1 MQRPLIKQPRMNN
14 QFKYQPEDTHS
25 EAEIDRRIE
34 RACDIMESIY
44 ANGEYPNVLVR
55 RSWSKHNPVITGE
68 MARPK
73 TFRWYLLRELKK
85 LAQKGAEI
93 SVVPSRDRLS
103 LSDPELLDNTDED
116 DWDITQKKLFLFNP
130 ERIEIS
136 LNRLNHYTGTQP
148 EDFQRYILF
157 TNYDMHVEVFKKKFP
172 SCVKPVRHG
181 VQMPAYHHKLA
192 DNKGISLINIGVGP
206 SNAKTI
212 TDHVAVLRPDAMIMV
227 GHCGGLRNH
236 QDIGDFVLA
245 TGFMRNDGVLNDIL
259 PLNIPIT
266 PNYLLN
272 VYLKEVLDAYNR
284 NHRIGTIFTTANRN
298 WEFMKRRTVEQVHMS
313 RSIAVD
319 MESAT
324 VATNG
329 YRYRIP
335 NATLLCVSDKP
346 LHGKPKL
353 SEEAQQFYE
362 DSRQLHLSM
371 VIKVLNI
378 CKENYP
384 EGLPNASF
392 RAMNEPLMGGLDKE

>member
-1 MQRPLIKQPRMNN
+1 MAERYEFQS
-14 QFKYQPEDTHS
+14 EDISS
-25 EAEIDRRIE
+25 EAEINKHVE
-34 RACDIMESIY
+34 EACDIMESIY
-44 ANGEYPNVLVR
+44 EKGEYPKVLVK
-55 RSWSKHNPVITGE
+55 RSWSKHNPIITGE

-73 TFRWYLLRELKK
+73 AYRWYLLRELKK
-85 LAQKGAEI
+85 LAEKGAVI
-93 SVVPSRDRLS
+93 KVIPSRERLAMN
-103 LSDPELLDNTDED
+103 DPQLLDNADED
-116 DWDITQKKLFLFNP
+116 EWDITQKKLFLFSP
-130 ERIEIS
+130 ERIDIS
-136 LNRLNHYTGTQP
+136 LNRLEHYTGTKP

-157 TNYDMHVEVFKKKFP
+157 TNYDMHVEVFLEKFP
-172 SCVKPVRHG
+172 NCVKPERDG
-181 VQMPAYHHKLA
+181 VQMPAYHHKLK
-192 DNKGISLINIGVGP
+192 DNKGITLINIGVGP

-236 QDIGDFVLA
+236 QEIGDFVLA
-245 TGFMRNDGVLNDIL
+245 TGFMRNDGVLDDIL

-272 VYLKEVLDAYNR
+272 VYLKEVLDKYNR
-284 NHRIGTIFTTANRN
+284 EHRMGTIFTTGNRN
-298 WEFMKRRTVEQVHMS
+298 WEFVKRRTVEQIHMS

-353 SEEAQQFYE
+353 SDEAQQFYE
-362 DSRQLHLSM
+362 DSKELHLEM
-371 VIKVLNI
+371 VIEALDM

-384 EGLPNASF
+384 EGLPNASI
-392 RAMNEPLMGGLDKE
+392 RAMNEPLMGGPDED